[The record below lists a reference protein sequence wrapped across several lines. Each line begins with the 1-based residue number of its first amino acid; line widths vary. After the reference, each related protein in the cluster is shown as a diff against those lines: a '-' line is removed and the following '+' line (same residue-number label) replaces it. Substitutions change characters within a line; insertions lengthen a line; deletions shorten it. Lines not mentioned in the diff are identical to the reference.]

1 MAADYIR
8 RLFIAPPQTQALAG
22 KLSGGNQ
29 QKVALARVLEGHAKI
44 LLMDEPTQG
53 IDVRSKTEIHRLLR
67 NEAQQGRTIIIASSE
82 FEELIG
88 LSDIIHVMCLGR
100 LRNTFAAGGATYY
113 DVLHSALP

>member
-53 IDVRSKTEIHRLLR
+53 IDV
-67 NEAQQGRTIIIASSE
+67 AQKLKYTAFFAMRPAGPHDHYCE
-82 FEELIG
+82 FGI
-88 LSDIIHVMCLGR
+88 
-100 LRNTFAAGGATYY
+100 
-113 DVLHSALP
+113 